1 MLLVTKGAEPK
12 STAEAFELFID
23 KFINEGLVD
32 ESFKDL
38 VKTAQSNPDSD
49 FSTRKEEIVALAD
62 AVIELYEGMDDS
74 LQFKVSS
81 TKQLETNQENPVQEI
96 KTIGIDIRVKDF
108 RGVACPMNFVKTK
121 IELATL
127 KSGELLEIWLD
138 DGQPIQNVPGSVRN
152 EGHEVISA
160 IPEGVFWKVMIKKK

>member
-1 MLLVTKGAEPK
+1 VTKGAEPK
-12 STAEAFELFID
+12 TTAEAFELFID

-38 VKTAQSNPDSD
+38 VKTAQTNPDSD

-62 AVIELYEGMDDS
+62 AVIKLYEGMDDS

-81 TKQLETNQENPVQEI
+81 TKQIQPKQENPVQEI
-96 KTIGIDIRVKDF
+96 KTTGIDIRIKDF

-152 EGHEVISA
+152 EGHEIVSLTQI
-160 IPEGVFWKVMIKKK
+160 EDYWKVIIKKA